1 MLTDWSGLDWTGV
14 TPQLWSES
22 VSAEGGPSLPSTA
35 SDSTGKEG
43 KPDFL
48 FIY

>member
-1 MLTDWSGLDWTGV
+1 MDWTGV

-35 SDSTGKEG
+35 SDRTGEESQT
-43 KPDFL
+43 FYL
-48 FIY
+48 FISIRDS